1 MSDYKKQLNIRP
13 NFHEAIFVNFV
24 LFMSSIKWHS
34 VFGFMV
40 TLILSFMIASNIE
53 SYRNP
58 DSVNFL
64 RESLLT
70 SIEAQSTDLPDP
82 NLKRVYKNFM
92 EDIEANL
99 IEVKYKKVSLF
110 RMIGCIVALIGGI
123 FLRKMKQIGLHLF
136 ILRASSAAA
145 AVSSSFAASLE
156 LSRGSFMASMS
167 AVHFAGGG
175 VTLGLSFVGLRRWD
189 RWDWSAVRYL

>member
-110 RMIGCIVALIGGI
+110 RMIGCIVSLIGGI

-136 ILRASSAAA
+136 ISGNIFVLGATFY
-145 AVSSSFAASLE
+145 VF
-156 LSRGSFMASMS
+156 
-167 AVHFAGGG
+167 HF
-175 VTLGLSFVGLRRWD
+175 GLSGWMMNV
-189 RWDWSAVRYL
+189 SYLIFSMITSLFYIVKRDQLI